1 MRRTRVRSTP
11 RRTPTAKRTD
21 KAGRDILLTNTAGR
35 AEYKK
40 RLWDQYRAQAGICD
54 KCKEPMKLLE
64 ARFKQ
69 RGFKD
74 GEVNPLVCKKHQNWG
89 EDASDHAEGPQEPED

>member
-64 ARFKQ
+64 ARFKH

-74 GEVNPLVCKKHQNWG
+74 DEVNPLVHKKHQNWG

>member
-11 RRTPTAKRTD
+11 RRIPTAKRTD
-21 KAGRDILLTNTAGR
+21 RAGRDILLTNTAGR

-40 RLWDQYRAQAGICD
+40 RLWNQYRAQAGICD
-54 KCKEPMKLLE
+54 KCKEPMKLLD
-64 ARFKQ
+64 ARFKH

-74 GEVNPLVCKKHQNWG
+74 GEVNPLVCKKHQFWG
-89 EDASDHAEGPQEPED
+89 EDASDYVEGPQEPED